1 MDEMIGRVS
10 EGQGGRCAPG
20 LTDGSMATGLMS
32 AKLEG
37 ILKTSLKR
45 DQDIIT

>member
-1 MDEMIGRVS
+1 MVDRET
-10 EGQGGRCAPG
+10 G

-37 ILKTSLKR
+37 VLKTSLKR
-45 DQDIIT
+45 DKDTFEGDQLT